1 VGFAAERSWVGYKFH
16 LLHASIIGAA
26 LAYFC
31 LSATAFSDPRIPL
44 AMSDPITD
52 QSNSAQN
59 ANYND
64 GDFTR
69 PETSAT
75 LRLQFRKSS
84 GATTSSDREQ
94 EILQYSSRLKLGDD
108 WTIGTQIQI
117 PITEKR
123 TFPDQSEPENATGL
137 AGTILQGALIRSIG
151 TRWAYGFGARL
162 VTLPTAESVAADRWQ
177 IMPAAGI
184 RYSFLDANS
193 DTYFVPVVRYAI
205 SFGGNPT
212 ARTIREPQIAPTF
225 NIGLPDRW
233 FVTLYPSNDIRINF
247 GTPVSGQTGR
257 LFLPFDAAIGK
268 KIADNFVVSLE
279 GSVPIVKDYPVYD
292 FKTELKATWNF

>member
-1 VGFAAERSWVGYKFH
+1 M
-16 LLHASIIGAA
+16 
-26 LAYFC
+26 
-31 LSATAFSDPRIPL
+31 SAPVA
-44 AMSDPITD
+44 D
-52 QSNSAQN
+52 QPNSSED

-69 PETSAT
+69 PETSAA

-84 GATTSSDREQ
+84 GATSSSDREQ
-94 EILQYSSRLKLGDD
+94 EILQYNSKLKLSDN
-108 WTIGTQIQI
+108 WAIGAQIQI
-117 PITEKR
+117 PITEKT
-123 TFPDQSEPENATGL
+123 TFPDQSGPENATGL
-137 AGTILQGALIRSIG
+137 AGAILQGALIRAIG
-151 TRWAYGFGARL
+151 NRWAYGFGARL
-162 VTLPTAESVAADRWQ
+162 VTLPTSELVAMDRWQ

-184 RYSFLDANS
+184 RYSFLEVNS

-257 LFLPFDAAIGK
+257 LFSPLTQP
-268 KIADNFVVSLE
+268 
-279 GSVPIVKDYPVYD
+279 
-292 FKTELKATWNF
+292 